1 MNQRL
6 SLHREKPLLGCLKQQ
21 NPPRREVGLLTLVLP
36 TKIAKLTTL
45 ASYSIILLENRCLSN
60 QPRPTKRLLAIQA
73 PDDGPEVFEG
83 EALLPEV
90 QVLQPLK
97 VGAPWELFLALS
109 IQGWRCFPLKRF
121 DIFGRCF
128 DGCVFF

>member
-1 MNQRL
+1 M
-6 SLHREKPLLGCLKQQ
+6 
-21 NPPRREVGLLTLVLP
+21 LP

-45 ASYSIILLENRCLSN
+45 ASYSIILLKNGCLSN
-60 QPRPTKRLLAIQA
+60 QPRPTKRLLAKA

-97 VGAPWELFLALS
+97 VRALWGEYSRVGGVFPSKDLTFLTAVLMDV
-109 IQGWRCFPLKRF
+109 CFSDPSKNFRRQIVNL
-121 DIFGRCF
+121 
-128 DGCVFF
+128 

>member
-1 MNQRL
+1 M
-6 SLHREKPLLGCLKQQ
+6 
-21 NPPRREVGLLTLVLP
+21 LP

-60 QPRPTKRLLAIQA
+60 QPRPKRFFQA

-97 VGAPWELFLALS
+97 VGGTSGHRAFLALG
-109 IQGWRCFPLKRF
+109 IQGWRCFLFKRF
-121 DIFGRCF
+121 DS
-128 DGCVFF
+128 